1 MSDVGCEMS
10 NVECWMLNVKYLN
23 LKFAQSPLAPLA
35 PHSNTQKAMK
45 PKLLLLLMLT
55 GLLITV
61 CPGKVMAQQ
70 SEEQLGVQYYNNR
83 ELDKALATFESL
95 YSRNPSQFNY
105 LYYTNTLFEL
115 KEFDKA
121 EKVIK
126 KQLKTNPN
134 DPRYQVDLGYLYIMQ
149 GDITKGRKIYE
160 NCLKD
165 LQADKMQ
172 IYNLTY
178 AFSNRRETDYVIRT
192 YLRGRAVLNEPSAFA
207 FELAY
212 TYEMLGSTEQMIDE
226 YLNLILSNP
235 QQISLVENRLQAWLS
250 DDVDNTKND
259 TYRAVLLKKS
269 QQNPDELLYNELLL
283 WHSVQQKDFPFA
295 LVQAKA
301 LDRRYGENGQ
311 RIFDLAALC
320 VSNENFGA
328 AIDGYKYIIK
338 KNNGSE
344 LVMRSRIEL
353 INTEFRLYKSLF
365 LQDKNQLM
373 LMQQDYVSLL
383 NELGKTPF
391 TVPLILNL
399 AHLQAFYLDETDQA
413 IELLLQAI
421 SISKVSLA
429 SQAECKLEL
438 ADIYLFS
445 DEQWEATLLYSQ
457 VEKTFKNEPLGHEA
471 KFRNA
476 KLSFYIGEFGWA
488 LAQLDVLKAATSKLI
503 ANDAL
508 ELSLLISE
516 NIEEDSLT
524 VPLSMYAKSDLLEF
538 RNRDQDALAVLDT
551 ISVLY
556 PMHSIV
562 DNVLFK
568 KAEIFSKNG
577 KFDLAA
583 TNYSE
588 IIEKYPYDLL
598 ADDSMFNLAGLFENQ
613 LNNKGKAM
621 ELYEKILTQFP
632 GSLYVVE
639 ARKHFRVLRND
650 PVN

>member
-1 MSDVGCEMS
+1 
-10 NVECWMLNVKYLN
+10 
-23 LKFAQSPLAPLA
+23 
-35 PHSNTQKAMK
+35 MK
-45 PKLLLLLMLT
+45 PKVLLLLILT

-70 SEEQLGVQYYNNR
+70 TEEQLGVQYYNNR
-83 ELDKALATFESL
+83 ELDKALVTFESL
-95 YSRNPSQFNY
+95 FNRNPSQFNY

-121 EKVIK
+121 EKIIR
-126 KQLKTNPN
+126 KQLKANPQ
-134 DPRYQVDLGYLYIMQ
+134 DPRYQVDLGYLYIIQ

-165 LQADKMQ
+165 LHPDKMQ
-172 IYNLTY
+172 IYNLSY

-192 YLRGRAVLNEPSAFA
+192 YLRGRAELNDPAAFA

-212 TYEMLGSTEQMIDE
+212 TYESLGSTEQMIDE
-226 YLNLILSNP
+226 YLNLLISNP
-235 QQISLVENRLQAWLS
+235 QQMTLVQNRLQAWLS

-259 TYRAVLLKKS
+259 TYRKVLLKKS
-269 QQNPDELLYNELLL
+269 QQNPDEILYNELLL
-283 WHSVQQKDFPFA
+283 WHSIQQKDFPFA
-295 LVQAKA
+295 ILQAIA

-320 VSNENFGA
+320 VSNENYDA
-328 AIDGYKYIIK
+328 AIEGYKYIIQK
-338 KNNGSE
+338 KNQRDM
-344 LVMRSRIEL
+344 VMRSRIEL
-353 INTEFRLYKSLF
+353 INTQFVQYKKSYS
-365 LQDKNQLM
+365 QDKNHLLLMKQEYIQL
-373 LMQQDYVSLL
+373 LD
-383 NELGKTPF
+383 ELGKTAF
-391 TVPLILNL
+391 TIPLILNL
-399 AHLQAFYLDETDQA
+399 AHLQAFYLGETDA
-413 IELLLQAI
+413 ATALLLQAI
-421 SISKVSLA
+421 NIPNVLLT

-508 ELSLLISE
+508 ELSLLISD

-524 VPLSMYAKSDLLEF
+524 VPLSMYAKADLLEF
-538 RNRDQDALAVLDT
+538 QNHDSDALAVLDS
-551 ISVLY
+551 ISILY
-556 PMHSIV
+556 PMHAIA
-562 DNVLFK
+562 DDVLYK
-568 KAEIFSKNG
+568 KAAICSKNG

-583 TNYSE
+583 SNYSL

-598 ADDSMFNLAGLFENQ
+598 SDDAMFNLAGLYENQ

-621 ELYEKILTQFP
+621 ELYEKILTQYP
-632 GSLYVVE
+632 GSLYVVD
-639 ARKHFRVLRND
+639 ARKHFRALRND